1 MVFIYTPSVPSNQR
15 GVFIPLNMTVSS
27 IMACR
32 LFRELKLGLIV
43 GPTPEEGISNLV
55 VRDMGTIPPWQTE
68 HSIELNSLGVQTG
81 ISKTPDA
88 CGDGTPSRRSSD
100 LEDSGPTIPVEVGNR
115 NVHSNYEAHL
125 TRYSTML
132 AIRDHIIVASVDE
145 IPRGRPSVHQL

>member
-1 MVFIYTPSVPSNQR
+1 
-15 GVFIPLNMTVSS
+15 
-27 IMACR
+27 MACR

-88 CGDGTPSRRSSD
+88 CGDGTPSRRSID
-100 LEDSGPTIPVEVGNR
+100 LEDNESAIPVEVDNLGN
-115 NVHSNYEAHL
+115 AKC
-125 TRYSTML
+125 
-132 AIRDHIIVASVDE
+132 
-145 IPRGRPSVHQL
+145 P